1 MHARIIYR
9 RKYRPDDGRKAAALF
24 TSFIH
29 EVFEYGFV
37 LVEFG
42 IVELGLVVHHE
53 LFHLGSVVE
62 LEQCAAAPHDAEDE
76 QTLKVHRRHLA
87 RARNQTLQQVARLQ
101 VQASIF
107 IRPKTNSQYN
117 IKVKHRAACQKAKR
131 AINAGCLH
139 RANN

>member
-24 TSFIH
+24 TRFIH

-101 VQASIF
+101 TSIC
-107 IRPKTNSQYN
+107 ICPKANSQYN

-131 AINAGCLH
+131 AINAVCLH
-139 RANN
+139 PANN